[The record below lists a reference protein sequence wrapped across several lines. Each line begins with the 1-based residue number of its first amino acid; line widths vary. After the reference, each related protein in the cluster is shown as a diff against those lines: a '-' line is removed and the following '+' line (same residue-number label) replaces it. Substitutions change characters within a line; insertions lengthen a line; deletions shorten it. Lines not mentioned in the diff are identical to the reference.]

1 MTKPTKAQ
9 QSTQDIPQPSHNP
22 PSTLGGYLLAGFG
35 AMLFATK
42 GIFTKLAYA
51 SGPLSVETLLAWRML
66 LSVPIFA
73 YIGFRLLVK
82 EPERKQALTPA
93 ILLRTFL
100 IGLLGYYLS
109 SWLDFSGLKYLTAQF
124 ERLILFTYP
133 LFLVLL
139 GALFF
144 GHKLSKWTFPTF
156 FITYLGLAIIFLSD
170 LESAGPDLVTGSL
183 FVLSS
188 AITFALYQLLAKE
201 MINVMGSRLFTSIA
215 MSAAGIGILAHFLV
229 TNEVNNLILETDV
242 FFYVA
247 MIAIFATVLPAFMIN
262 EGLSRI
268 GPQAVSLVGNL
279 GPVFT
284 TILAVLV
291 LDEAFGPPDFI
302 GTLLVLGGI
311 ILFSRLQKRG

>member
-1 MTKPTKAQ
+1 MHSKSAQ
-9 QSTQDIPQPSHNP
+9 ISSF
-22 PSTLGGYLLAGFG
+22 GGYLLAGFG

-51 SGPLSVETLLAWRML
+51 AGPLDVEILLAWRML
-66 LSVPIFA
+66 LSVPVFA
-73 YIGFRLLVK
+73 FISFRLLTK
-82 EPERKQALTPA
+82 EPERRQALTSS
-93 ILLRTFL
+93 ILIRTFL

-144 GHKLSKWTFPTF
+144 GQKLSKWTLPAF
-156 FITYLGLAIIFLSD
+156 FITYAGLAIIFLSD
-170 LESAGPDLVTGSL
+170 FESAGPDLVTGSL
-183 FVLSS
+183 FVLGS

-201 MINVMGSRLFTSIA
+201 MIDVMGSRLFTSIA
-215 MSAAGIGILAHFLV
+215 MSAAGGGILIHFLLTHQPQSLV
-229 TNEVNNLILETDV
+229 LEADV
-242 FFYVA
+242 FLYVA
-247 MIAIFATVLPAFMIN
+247 MIAVFATVLPVFMIN
-262 EGLSRI
+262 EGLNRI
-268 GPQAVSLVGNL
+268 GPQAVSLISNL

-291 LDEAFGPPDFI
+291 LGESFGLPDAI

-311 ILFSRLQKRG
+311 LLFSRLKKPG

>member
-1 MTKPTKAQ
+1 MKQQHPSKPQAQ
-9 QSTQDIPQPSHNP
+9 EIIQDHNQTSP
-22 PSTLGGYLLAGFG
+22 LGGYILAGFG

-51 SGPLSVETLLAWRML
+51 AGPLDVETLLAWRML
-66 LSVPIFA
+66 LSVPVFA
-73 YIGFRLLVK
+73 FIGFRLMIK
-82 EPERKQALTPA
+82 EPERRQALSRP
-93 ILLRTFL
+93 LLIRTFL

-144 GHKLSKWTFPTF
+144 GQKLSKWTFPTF

-170 LESAGPDLVTGSL
+170 FESAGPDMTTGSM
-183 FVLSS
+183 FVLGS
-188 AITFALYQLLAKE
+188 AITFALYQLLAKG
-201 MINVMGSRLFTSIA
+201 MIDVMGSRLFTSIA
-215 MSAAGIGILAHFLV
+215 MSAAGVGILIHFLL
-229 TNEVNNLILETDV
+229 TNELQSLFLEPEV
-242 FFYVA
+242 FVYVV

-262 EGLSRI
+262 EGLNRI
-268 GPQAVSLVGNL
+268 GPQAVSLISNL

-284 TILAVLV
+284 TILAVLI
-291 LDEAFGPPDFI
+291 LGEAFGAPDAI

-311 ILFSRLQKRG
+311 ILFSHLQKRG